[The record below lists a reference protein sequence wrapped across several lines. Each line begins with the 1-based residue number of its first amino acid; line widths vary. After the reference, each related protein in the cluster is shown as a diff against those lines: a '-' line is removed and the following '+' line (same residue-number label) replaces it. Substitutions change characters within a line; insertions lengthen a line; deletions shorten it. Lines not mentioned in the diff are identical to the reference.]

1 MKITIATGPIFPVPA
16 VRGGA
21 VQRLWEG
28 LAREFA
34 QRGHEVT
41 IFAREFPGQ
50 AAEETVNGIRFV
62 RRGGYAQSTS
72 IKRDLVQCLLY
83 ALKTARY
90 VPPGDV
96 VVTNDFWMPAVLP
109 WLKPSAGRIVVNAN
123 RFPKKQYW
131 LYPKCAAFAAVS
143 APVAEAVKAQ
153 TPSAAD
159 RVAVV
164 PNAIDYAFLKETQSR
179 GDRRRGTKD
188 GETKRPRDEKTKR
201 LKDQGS
207 KGQPEVGDRRSEPRL
222 GELAPRQTGDRL
234 HGNQLILDDGTMGQ
248 EPEAGR
254 PEMGRRGDQ
263 TGDRGQETGVGGPPT
278 HGVTT
283 AGQAYGMRHTAEGR
297 RVVRILYVGR
307 IHPEKGLGL
316 LAQALKSME
325 YGAGSMEQRE
335 GTGDRGQATGSRRQ
349 ETDWECVLVGPVKES
364 EGGGGEAFAEEL
376 KRQVEGLPVRF
387 EAPVYDPAALAK
399 IYDEADVFV
408 YPSVAETGE
417 SFGIAP
423 LEAMARGVVPVVSD
437 LAVFREYL
445 EPGVHG
451 LVFDHRSD
459 RAAENLA
466 ASLRELLG
474 DAEGRE
480 RMGAAAR
487 QTAERFSSTAIADKY
502 LQLFEKVVSGT

>member
-34 QRGHEVT
+34 KRGHEVT

-50 AAEETVNGIRFV
+50 ATEETVDGIRYV

-83 ALKTARY
+83 ALKTARH

-109 WLKPSAGRIVVNAN
+109 WLKPSVGNVIPCLQ
-123 RFPKKQYW
+123 RFPKNQGR
-131 LYPKCAAFAAVS
+131 LYNKCAALAAVS
-143 APVAEAVKAQ
+143 RAVADAVKAQ
-153 TPSAAD
+153 SPA
-159 RVAVV
+159 VAGKVVVV
-164 PNAIDYAFLKETQSR
+164 PNAIDEEFLK
-179 GDRRRGTKD
+179 
-188 GETKRPRDEKTKR
+188 
-201 LKDQGS
+201 
-207 KGQPEVGDRRSEPRL
+207 
-222 GELAPRQTGDRL
+222 
-234 HGNQLILDDGTMGQ
+234 
-248 EPEAGR
+248 
-254 PEMGRRGDQ
+254 
-263 TGDRGQETGVGGPPT
+263 
-278 HGVTT
+278 
-283 AGQAYGMRHTAEGR
+283 R
-297 RVVRILYVGR
+297 RVEHGAGSMEKGAGGARPVRILYVGR

-325 YGAGSMEQRE
+325 HGAGSGTQR
-335 GTGDRGQATGSRRQ
+335 A
-349 ETDWECVLVGPVKES
+349 WECVLVGPAKQS

-376 KRQVEGLPVRF
+376 KLQVEGLPVRF

-399 IYDEADVFV
+399 IYDQADVFV

-423 LEAMARGVVPVVSD
+423 LEAMARGVVPVVSE

-445 EPGVHG
+445 EPGVNG
-451 LVFDHRSD
+451 KVFDHSSGE
-459 RAAENLA
+459 AAENLA
-466 ASLRELLG
+466 VVMQALIG
-474 DAEGRE
+474 DADR
-480 RMGAAAR
+480 RKQMAIAAR
-487 QTAERFSSTAIADKY
+487 KTAEGFSTAVIAERY
-502 LQLFEKVVSGT
+502 LKLFAETLQSGK